1 MQLPNQLK
9 YTTDH
14 EWIQFEKNH
23 AIIGITDFALSELG
37 EIVFIEFPEVG
48 DTFEKGDTMGTI
60 EAVKTVA
67 DFYAPLSGIVVE
79 VNQELEDHA
88 EKLNSD
94 PFGDGWL
101 IKLEPANI
109 EEKNE
114 LLSSEEYQ
122 KLID

>member
-1 MQLPNQLK
+1 MKIPNQLM

-14 EWIQFEKNH
+14 EWIKFENNH
-23 AIIGITDFALSELG
+23 AIVGITDFAQSELG
-37 EIVFIEFPEVG
+37 EIVFIEFPEEG

-67 DFYAPLSGIVVE
+67 DFYAPLSGIVVK
-79 VNQELEDHA
+79 VNQELENQA
-88 EKLNSD
+88 ECLNTD

-101 IKLEPANI
+101 IKLEPTNL

-114 LLSSEEYQ
+114 LLSAEDYQ